1 MAGVETRHR
10 PIILS
15 MTTPTGRRC
24 PRRQCL
30 CLGRAEGETATAGR
44 EDNEPHRGGEKEKLR
59 AKRPSQDILWFRPA
73 QIKSV

>member
-15 MTTPTGRRC
+15 MTTPIGRY
-24 PRRQCL
+24 PHRQCL
-30 CLGRAEGETATAGR
+30 FLGRAERETATAGR
-44 EDNEPHRGGEKEKLR
+44 KDNEPHRGGEKEKLR